1 MPVVEPFTRA
11 EAHRAGITDSMLRH
25 RRFRP
30 LFRGVYILAS
40 VELSMRI
47 WCLAA
52 LRVAPADAV
61 VSHLTALRL
70 YGLEVGGPWPL
81 HLSTRTTTHS
91 RQRGIRTH
99 QRKRR
104 VESVVLGGMP
114 VTSPERTLV
123 DIATKVGL
131 VQLVQA
137 CDWMIH
143 RGHTTAERLA
153 AFADTSHLDG
163 VRRLRRVLGHV
174 RSGAESPMETLVRLM
189 IVFSRLPEPACN
201 IDIVDSIGR
210 FLARGDLV
218 YSELKVLIEYD
229 GWQHER
235 DARQRQR
242 DLVRREQLEAA
253 GWRVIVITI
262 ADLTDKRAVIHRIHR
277 ALVDRGYAGRP
288 PHFSVMWERW
298 FS

>member
-1 MPVVEPFTRA
+1 MVEPFTRA
-11 EAHRAGITDSMLRH
+11 EAHRAGITDAMLRH
-25 RRFRP
+25 QRFRA

-40 VELSMRI
+40 TELSLRI

-52 LRVAPADAV
+52 LRIAPDDGV

-70 YGLEVGGPWPL
+70 YGLDVGDPWPL
-81 HLSTRTTTHS
+81 HVSTRTVTHS
-91 RQRGIRTH
+91 RQQGIRTH

-104 VESVVLGGMP
+104 LESVLMGGIP
-114 VTSPERTLV
+114 VTTPERTLV

-137 CDWMIH
+137 CEWMIH
-143 RGHTTAERLA
+143 RGHTTAERIA
-153 AFADTSHLDG
+153 VFAVSSHLDG

-174 RSGAESPMETLVRLM
+174 RTGAESPMETLVRLM
-189 IVFSRLPEPACN
+189 IVFARLPEPACN
-201 IDIVDSIGR
+201 MVIVDAVGR
-210 FLARGDLV
+210 FVARGDLV
-218 YSELKVLIEYD
+218 YAELKVLIEYD
-229 GWQHER
+229 GWHHER

-262 ADLTDKRAVIHRIHR
+262 ADLADNRTVIHRIHR
-277 ALVDRGYAGRP
+277 ALVDRGYTGRP
-288 PHFSVMWERW
+288 PHFSTMWDRW